1 MREENEN
8 RIRIATRD
16 DWKTEDMPL
25 QHDTFILNRCFSEG
39 KMMAL
44 RCGNVPQA
52 MEDKW
57 FWYME

>member
-25 QHDTFILNRCFSEG
+25 QHDTFILNRCFSEEEETAHY
-39 KMMAL
+39 K
-44 RCGNVPQA
+44 R
-52 MEDKW
+52 
-57 FWYME
+57 